1 MATTATIS
9 IGSDIYSGFSGISK
23 TMTLTKAGA
32 LTDIE
37 ETTGFSR
44 RKLTGTTAVDLVI
57 MADASLIQETVDHA
71 ANHATK
77 AAHKVYI
84 RNIGDG
90 RGNIDKSIHVAVGLG
105 TVGDAGTTADYQEI
119 AKLYGGDWMLIPLTG
134 IDATGDIQ
142 VTAET
147 DDAVVL
153 EYVMF
158 YEV

>member
-9 IGSDIYSGFSGISK
+9 ISSDIYSGFSGVSK
-23 TMTLTKAGA
+23 TMTMTKAGA

-44 RKLTGTTAVDLVI
+44 RKLTSTTAVDLII

-71 ANHATK
+71 SNHATT

-90 RGNIDKSIHVAVGLG
+90 KGNIDKSIAVAVGLG
-105 TVGDAGTTADYQEI
+105 TVADAGTTANYQEI

-142 VTAET
+142 VTPAT
-147 DDAVVL
+147 DDTVVL